1 MKKHLFLFILA
12 IATSALQAQ
21 DEDLYSMVHQ
31 DMGGYG
37 FGIES
42 VTQQRDGDIIAVTH
56 ISQYPVFL
64 GNIFYKMSPRLQIVT
79 DSVFV
84 ADTLPP
90 YYSFFQNPN
99 GEGNIRTNLEYV
111 EEVDSTYVRICHFS
125 DDGFQINHDE
135 DVMVALRKG
144 VAYDEL
150 DSYMIDCWG
159 DIIMKYGIDR
169 PDGNYDVYIAR
180 LDPNGTL
187 KHQGLLYE
195 NVRTSLP
202 KLRLFNVS
210 PLQYYQWGSVAS
222 NIGPSQN
229 LAVYVIDS
237 LLSKNTIILDKILSE
252 ETIENGMVA
261 YEWLNIGNTD
271 VIPIGG
277 DEVLVASKYVSDT
290 NFYPL
295 TAEYGVAVA
304 KFDLRTNQLKDYIV
318 FNDYPGYYH
327 DAQCLAIM
335 KMPDGT
341 VYFLYNEEGYPA
353 ESVMV
358 VKMDTDLKVEWKRFC
373 KTENIALW
381 GGQRP
386 FVFLYENE
394 EGEEEGIAWV
404 SYGMDTN
411 TDQYG
416 VTYFFL
422 KHDGTVGTNES
433 GIEMR
438 PYAFYPNPVKNQLLM
453 QFSPDVQPVHI
464 EIYDLQ
470 GRLVRT
476 QSKAFENI
484 DMSQLSAGTYT
495 MRVTLE
501 DGKAYSDK
509 VVKE

>member
-1 MKKHLFLFILA
+1 
-12 IATSALQAQ
+12 
-21 DEDLYSMVHQ
+21 MVHQ

-42 VTQQRDGDIIAVTH
+42 VTQQRNGDIIAVTH

-64 GNIFYKMSPRLQIVT
+64 GNIFYKMSPRLQSVT

-90 YYSFFQNPN
+90 YYFFFRNPN

-144 VAYDEL
+144 VAYEEV

-159 DIIMKYGIDR
+159 DIIMKYLFERPEGIGDE
-169 PDGNYDVYIAR
+169 YIAR
-180 LDPNGTL
+180 LNPDGTL
-187 KHQGLLYE
+187 KHQGILFE
-195 NVRTSLP
+195 NVHAQLP
-202 KLRLFNVS
+202 RLRLFKES
-210 PLQYYQWGSVAS
+210 PLQYYQLGAVDS
-222 NIGPSQN
+222 NIGLGKN

-237 LLSKNTIILDKILSE
+237 LFNKNTIVLNKILSR
-252 ETIENGMVA
+252 ETLNEDEGIVA
-261 YEWLNIGNTD
+261 YEWLKIGNTEA
-271 VIPIGG
+271 IPIGG
-277 DEVLVASKYVSDT
+277 DEILVASKYVSDT
-290 NFYPL
+290 NFYPM

-304 KFDLRTNQLKDYIV
+304 KFDIRTMQLKDYIA
-318 FNDYPGYYH
+318 FNDYPGYSH
-327 DAQCLAIM
+327 DAQCLALM
-335 KMPDGT
+335 KMTDGT

-358 VKMDTDLKVEWKRFC
+358 VKMDTDLNVKWKRFC

-381 GGQRP
+381 GGQHP

-394 EGEEEGIAWV
+394 LGEEEGIAWV
-404 SYGMDTN
+404 GYGKDTN

-422 KHDGTVGTNES
+422 NHDGTEGTNES
-433 GIEMR
+433 GIEVR
-438 PYAFYPNPVKNQLLM
+438 PFAFYPNPVKEQLLM
-453 QFSPDVQPVHI
+453 QFSPDVQPKLV
-464 EIYDLQ
+464 ELYDLQ

-476 QSKAFENI
+476 QSKAFESI
-484 DMSQLSAGTYT
+484 DMSQLPAGTYS